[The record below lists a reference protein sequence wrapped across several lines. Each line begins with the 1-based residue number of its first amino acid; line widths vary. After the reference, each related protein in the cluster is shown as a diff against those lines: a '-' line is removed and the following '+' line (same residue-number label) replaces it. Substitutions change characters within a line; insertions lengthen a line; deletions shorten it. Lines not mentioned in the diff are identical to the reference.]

1 MVDAAA
7 FADGDIR
14 QRNGGRM
21 RDDLAQPSP
30 AAATAARRD
39 AAPDWQTPLRFD
51 PQLLRQLLAR
61 HDALERELAALPDH
75 AARDRDHAVR
85 VAGTCAGLLHEL
97 RRQEALWI
105 YPLMARRFGGDPVA
119 RRRLTDLRFAMNG
132 LARRVLRQIDALSQ
146 ALRQSGDVGSALA
159 GVVAALADYRLRNES
174 ELYTLY
180 SLTDARSATREVSV
194 AHR

>member
-1 MVDAAA
+1 
-7 FADGDIR
+7 
-14 QRNGGRM
+14 M
-21 RDDLAQPSP
+21 RDDRTQPGSP
-30 AAATAARRD
+30 ATAGARRD
-39 AAPDWQTPLRFD
+39 AALDWQAPLRFD

-75 AARDRDHAVR
+75 AARDRAQAVR
-85 VAGTCAGLLHEL
+85 IAGTCAGLLHEL

-146 ALRQSGDVGSALA
+146 ALRQAGDVRAALA
-159 GVVAALADYRLRNES
+159 GVVSALADYRLRNES

-180 SLTDARSATREVSV
+180 SLTDARSTAREVAA
-194 AHR
+194 AHP

>member
-1 MVDAAA
+1 
-7 FADGDIR
+7 
-14 QRNGGRM
+14 M
-21 RDDLAQPSP
+21 RDDHVQLGSP
-30 AAATAARRD
+30 AAAGASREAAL
-39 AAPDWQTPLRFD
+39 DWHTPLHFD
-51 PQLLRQLLAR
+51 PKLLRQLLAR

-85 VAGTCAGLLHEL
+85 IAGTCAGLLHEL

-119 RRRLTDLRFAMNG
+119 RRRLTELRFAMNG

-146 ALRQSGDVGSALA
+146 ALRQAGDVRGALA

-180 SLTDARSATREVSV
+180 SLTDSRSTPREVSV
-194 AHR
+194 AHP

>member
-1 MVDAAA
+1 
-7 FADGDIR
+7 
-14 QRNGGRM
+14 M
-21 RDDLAQPSP
+21 RDDKTPLGAAP
-30 AAATAARRD
+30 AAGARHD
-39 AAPDWQTPLRFD
+39 AALDWRTPLRFD
-51 PQLLRQLLAR
+51 PQLLRRLLAR

-85 VAGTCAGLLHEL
+85 IAGTCAGLLHEL

-105 YPLMARRFGGDPVA
+105 YPLMARRFDGDPVA

-146 ALRQSGDVGSALA
+146 TLRQAGDVRNALA

-180 SLTDARSATREVSV
+180 SLTDSHSTAREVSA
-194 AHR
+194 AHN